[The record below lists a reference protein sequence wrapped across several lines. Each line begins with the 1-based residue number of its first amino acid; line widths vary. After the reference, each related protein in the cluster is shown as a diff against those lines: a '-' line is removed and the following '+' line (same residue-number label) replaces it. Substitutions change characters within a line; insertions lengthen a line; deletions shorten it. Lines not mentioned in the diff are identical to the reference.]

1 MSDEKKLPTYIEVV
15 EVGPRDGFQ
24 NLQSF
29 IPTPIKIKIIR
40 KMIMSGIKA
49 MELTSFVH
57 PGAIPQMADAAEVVR
72 LIHRDYPDKGFRSI
86 ALVPNLFG
94 AKKAHAAGIREV
106 TYVISASEKH
116 NLANINR
123 THEQSFAD
131 LRTIIAELPELE
143 IRLDI
148 ATAFG
153 CPFQGPVGL
162 DLVKGMIDRALCLGA
177 KKMILCDTIGVANPT
192 QVQQIVVDVQSSFP
206 GLPLGLHL
214 HDTRGMGLANVLA
227 GLEGGVTTFE
237 SSVGGLGG
245 CPFAPGAAGNI
256 ATEDLVNMV
265 HAMGIKTGIDLE
277 KYMQAVQSVKEE
289 IQTNLSS
296 HMAYAKQYE
305 GIS

>member
-1 MSDEKKLPTYIEVV
+1 M
-15 EVGPRDGFQ
+15 
-24 NLQSF
+24 
-29 IPTPIKIKIIR
+29 
-40 KMIMSGIKA
+40 
-49 MELTSFVH
+49 
-57 PGAIPQMADAAEVVR
+57 
-72 LIHRDYPDKGFRSI
+72 
-86 ALVPNLFG
+86 
-94 AKKAHAAGIREV
+94 
-106 TYVISASEKH
+106 
-116 NLANINR
+116 
-123 THEQSFAD
+123 
-131 LRTIIAELPELE
+131 
-143 IRLDI
+143 
-148 ATAFG
+148 
-153 CPFQGPVGL
+153 
-162 DLVKGMIDRALCLGA
+162 VKGMIDRGLSLGA
-177 KKMILCDTIGVANPT
+177 KKIILCDTIGVANPT
-192 QVQQIVVDVQSSFP
+192 QVLQIVVDVQSSFP

-227 GLEGGVTTFE
+227 GLEGGITTFE